1 MSAKRRVLMQP
12 ATLLA
17 ILASLGVLA
26 ATGDDRSQRPTPP
39 APLLEAVDSHLY
51 LIGDAGAPAQEEPV
65 FRALREDVSRDPGPS
80 LVVFLGDN
88 IYPQGLPAPNSP
100 DRKEAERRLEAQLEL
115 VRSSGAQGIF
125 LPGNHDWATPGA
137 PEQGWDAIRRQA
149 RYVTEKGDPRLA
161 FLPGGGCPGP
171 VVRDFGE
178 RLRLVI
184 LDTEWWLR
192 EGPKPTHPSSDCPAD
207 SEAEILAALTSVLAS
222 AATRQVV
229 VASHHPLAT
238 GGSHGGYFGWKDHLF
253 PLRAKNRW
261 LWLPLPGVGSA
272 YPLARVAGISNQDFA
287 GTLNKRM
294 RADLEGVFRAHPPLL
309 HAAGHEHN
317 LQVFR
322 GASARYL
329 AVSGSGYYR
338 RAGPMATTPET
349 LFARAASGYMRLDLA
364 QDGRARLAV
373 LVVDREGHA
382 SEAFSRL
389 LE

>member
-1 MSAKRRVLMQP
+1 MSAQRRVLMQP

-17 ILASLGVLA
+17 ILASVGVLA
-26 ATGDDRSQRPTPP
+26 ATGEDPSERPTPP
-39 APLLEAVDSHLY
+39 APLIEAADSHLY
-51 LIGDAGAPAQEEPV
+51 LIGDAGAPAEEEPV

-80 LVVFLGDN
+80 VVVFLGDN
-88 IYPQGLPAPNSP
+88 IYPQGLPAPHSS
-100 DRKEAERRLEAQLEL
+100 DRKESERRLEAQLEL
-115 VRSSGAQGIF
+115 VRSSGARGIF

-137 PEQGWDAIRRQA
+137 PELGWDAIRRQA
-149 RYVTEKGDPRLA
+149 RYVTEKGDPQLA
-161 FLPGGGCPGP
+161 FLPEGGCPGP
-171 VVRDFGE
+171 VVRDFGG

-192 EGPKPTHPSSDCPAD
+192 EGPKPTHPTSDCPAD
-207 SEAEILAALTSVLAS
+207 SEAEILSALTSALAS

-238 GGSHGGYFGWKDHLF
+238 AAATAATSVGRTSSRCEPE
-253 PLRAKNRW
+253 PLA
-261 LWLPLPGVGSA
+261 LAAPLPASPA

-294 RADLEGVFRAHPPLL
+294 RAALEGLPHPSPLL

-338 RAGPMATTPET
+338 RAGPMATAPET
-349 LFARAASGYMRLDLA
+349 LFARATSGYMRLDLA
-364 QDGRARLAV
+364 QDGRRPF
-373 LVVDREGHA
+373 GGPGGGP
-382 SEAFSRL
+382 
-389 LE
+389 